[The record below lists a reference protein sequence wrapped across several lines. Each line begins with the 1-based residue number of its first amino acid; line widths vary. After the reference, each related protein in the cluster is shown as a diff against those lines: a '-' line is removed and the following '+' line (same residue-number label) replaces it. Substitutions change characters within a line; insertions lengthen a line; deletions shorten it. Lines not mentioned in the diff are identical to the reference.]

1 MSRIRDRILHRWL
14 ISSLLDD
21 PDFPNHK
28 ANHRQYLADESRYKE
43 VVPIEDPIIKRKI
56 HYTWRLQYLKDVV
69 LARILDDPTFSVLNS
84 QIFFNQ
90 VEIVQHL
97 QGNTPFLKELFGIFD
112 SREEDHKR
120 KHDAVLFIQQ
130 CCAIAKNLQV
140 PARAALYNNFI
151 QAGLFG
157 VITFALMHEAAA
169 VRIAGTDVLV
179 AMIDHDP
186 SMMRSYIF
194 KAINEKRT
202 PLTDTLIELLLVEVD
217 LGVKAQVADAIKV
230 LLDPQSTQP
239 PTDGGGRASS
249 DFISKLRGN
258 VQANP
263 QTESFIQNF
272 YDESAK
278 KLFRPLKDLEHRKTG
293 Q

>member
-1 MSRIRDRILHRWL
+1 
-14 ISSLLDD
+14 
-21 PDFPNHK
+21 
-28 ANHRQYLADESRYKE
+28 
-43 VVPIEDPIIKRKI
+43 
-56 HYTWRLQYLKDVV
+56 
-69 LARILDDPTFSVLNS
+69 
-84 QIFFNQ
+84 
-90 VEIVQHL
+90 
-97 QGNTPFLKELFGIFD
+97 
-112 SREEDHKR
+112 
-120 KHDAVLFIQQ
+120 
-130 CCAIAKNLQV
+130 
-140 PARAALYNNFI
+140 
-151 QAGLFG
+151 
-157 VITFALMHEAAA
+157 MHEAAA

-217 LGVKAQVADAIKV
+217 LGVKAQIADAIKV

-239 PTDGGGRASS
+239 PTDGIGRASS

-278 KLFRPLKDLEHRKTG
+278 KLFRPLKDLEHRKSG